1 MPGTF
6 GDFYILKWTQQKKQ
20 TAFVTGSTLVV
31 EWKWKSKVYKMRDSQ
46 ELKDGYYGIS

>member
-6 GDFYILKWTQQKKQ
+6 DNFYILKWTQQKKW

-31 EWKWKSKVYKMRDSQ
+31 ESKWKSKVYKMRESQ
-46 ELKDGYYGIS
+46 ELKDS